1 MHSFFLQNALK
12 LTPNQETQ
20 NTHWTWYNYGPWN
33 ETEQKQIHT
42 KYLKRT
48 SKIVEK
54 IIIE

>member
-42 KYLKRT
+42 KYLKELV
-48 SKIVEK
+48 K
-54 IIIE
+54 